1 MKKRDSDIIK
11 GCQLKDPKYERL
23 LVEKY
28 AAVLL
33 TVSRRYSRTREE
45 AEDVLQDAFIKI
57 FENINKYE
65 MGRGSLEGWMRTIII
80 RTALRDYRDK
90 YPVLENLKTVFDRQQ
105 TTYIDIVEKLEEED
119 LLRIISELPRG
130 YREVFNLYAIDGYP
144 HKEIAAILKISE
156 STSRSQ
162 LNRARIYLKNKLSNY
177 QKKGICTTTAL
188 TIALGL
194 N

>member
-1 MKKRDSDIIK
+1 MKKKDADIIK
-11 GCQLKDPKYERL
+11 GCQLKDPVYERL

-33 TVSRRYSRTREE
+33 TVSRRYARSKME

-57 FENINKYE
+57 FENMNKYKI
-65 MGRGSLEGWMRTIII
+65 GRGSLEGWMRTIVI

-90 YPVLENLKTVFDRQQ
+90 YPMTKNIEFISHEQQ
-105 TTYIDIVEKLEEED
+105 MIGADIIEKLNEED
-119 LLRIISELPRG
+119 LLKIIGELPEG
-130 YREVFNLYAIDGYP
+130 YRQIFNLYVIDGYS
-144 HKEIAAILKISE
+144 HKEIGNMLNITE

-162 LNRARIYLKNKLSNY
+162 LTRAKGILKKKLTNHQINS
-177 QKKGICTTTAL
+177 ICTTTVW
-188 TIALGL
+188 TMALGL